1 MKGKNHESYKKAC
14 VSFNIEDLSTQ
25 KNKTMLHINL
35 KVLKDQSNE
44 NMFSKNSKT
53 SYMKNFHQEKHK
65 VKLSPDNHIGHEYF
79 CFKVQN
85 GFNANDTSRPLWS
98 N

>member
-25 KNKTMLHINL
+25 KNKTMLHISL

-44 NMFSKNSKT
+44 NMFS
-53 SYMKNFHQEKHK
+53 
-65 VKLSPDNHIGHEYF
+65 
-79 CFKVQN
+79 
-85 GFNANDTSRPLWS
+85 
-98 N
+98 